1 MSACVVDASAILA
14 YAFKEKGAVKV
25 GRWIDRGAAVS
36 ALTIQETVSK
46 LRQAGLPKGDA
57 EELCAALGLDVRALD
72 LSLALAAGNMFPL
85 TKRFGLS
92 HGDRAC
98 LALGLAL
105 GVPVI
110 TADKRWSDVADD
122 LAVKVEQF
130 R

>member
-14 YAFKEKGAVKV
+14 YAFKEKGAAKV
-25 GRWIDRGAAVS
+25 GRWIDKGAVVS
-36 ALTIQETVSK
+36 TLTIQETVSK
-46 LRQAGLPKGDA
+46 LRQAGLPKDDA
-57 EELCAALGLDVRALD
+57 EELCAALGLDVRVLD

-122 LAVKVEQF
+122 LDVKVEQF